1 MHEDKKIMK
10 KILFS
15 APIPVEA
22 VEEYKADF
30 DLTIP
35 EKSLAYDE
43 VVKII
48 ADYDAYM
55 TLANKGDKNLLDAA
69 KKLKVI
75 ANFGVGYDNIDW
87 KYATEKKIAVV
98 NTPTQ
103 VTDSTA
109 EHTVALI
116 VDTMRGIARFDREVR
131 KGIWDAP
138 LFPDRNLAI
147 SGSVLG
153 VVGFGRI
160 GKLVCKK
167 AQGLGM
173 NVIYY
178 DMFRAKPEVEKEF
191 NVVYKEL
198 DEVVKEADCITLHVP
213 YVPENHHLFNAERI
227 SKMKKSAYLVNCS
240 RGPVVDEHALAEALK
255 NNVIK
260 GAGLDVFENEPHPIP
275 ELLTLENVVLT
286 PHAASGTM
294 KARVGMLK
302 EAVSGMTGVLNGEI
316 PYNVVNPEVLK

>member
-1 MHEDKKIMK
+1 MK

-22 VEEYKADF
+22 VKEYKKDF
-30 DLTIP
+30 ELTVP
-35 EKSLAYDE
+35 EKSLTYDE
-43 VVKII
+43 AVKII

-55 TLANKGDKNLLDAA
+55 TLANKGDKNLLDKAV
-69 KKLKVI
+69 KLKVI

-87 KYATEKKIAVV
+87 KYATEKGIAVV

-103 VTDSTA
+103 VSDATA

-116 VDTMRGIARFDREVR
+116 VDTMRGVARFDREVR

-138 LFPDRNLAI
+138 LFPDRNTAI

-153 VVGFGRI
+153 IVGFGRI

-173 NVIYY
+173 SVIYY

-191 NVVYKEL
+191 GVVYKEL
-198 DEVVKEADCITLHVP
+198 DDVVKEADCITLHVP

-227 SKMKKSAYLVNCS
+227 AKMKKTAYLVNCS
-240 RGPVVDEHALAEALK
+240 RGPIVDEHALADALK

-260 GAGLDVFENEPHPIP
+260 GAGLDVFESEPHPIP

-294 KARVGMLK
+294 KARIGMLK
-302 EAVSGMTGVLNGEI
+302 EAVSGMAAVLNGEV
-316 PYNVVNPEVLK
+316 PYNVVNPEVLKK

>member
-1 MHEDKKIMK
+1 MK

-22 VEEYKADF
+22 VEEYKKDF
-30 DLTIP
+30 ELTVP
-35 EKSLAYDE
+35 EKKLTYEE
-43 VVKII
+43 VMKII

-55 TLANKGDKNLLDAA
+55 TLAAKGDKNLLDAA
-69 KKLKVI
+69 KNLKAI

-87 KYATEKKIAVV
+87 KYATEKGIAVV

-103 VTDSTA
+103 VTDATA

-138 LFPDRNLAI
+138 LFPDRNQAI

-160 GKLVCKK
+160 GKLVTKK

-173 NVIYY
+173 TVIYY

-191 NVVYKEL
+191 DVVYKEL
-198 DEVVKEADCITLHVP
+198 DDVVKEADCITLHVP

-227 SKMKKSAYLVNCS
+227 SKMKKTAYLVNCS

-260 GAGLDVFENEPHPIP
+260 GAGLDVFEDEPHPIP

-302 EAVSGMTGVLNGEI
+302 EAVSGMAGVLKGEI
-316 PYNVVNPEVLK
+316 PYNVVNPQVLKK

>member
-1 MHEDKKIMK
+1 MK

-22 VEEYKADF
+22 VEEYKKDF
-30 DLTIP
+30 ELTVP
-35 EKSLAYDE
+35 EKSLTYDE

-55 TLANKGDKNLLDAA
+55 TLVNKGDKNLLDKAA
-69 KKLKVI
+69 KLKVI

-87 KYATEKKIAVV
+87 KYATEKGIAVV

-103 VTDSTA
+103 VSDATA

-116 VDTMRGIARFDREVR
+116 VDTMRGVARFDREVR

-138 LFPDRNLAI
+138 LFPDRNTAI

-153 VVGFGRI
+153 IVGFGRI

-173 NVIYY
+173 SVIYY
-178 DMFRAKPEVEKEF
+178 DMFRAKPEIEKEF
-191 NVVYKEL
+191 GVVYKEL
-198 DEVVKEADCITLHVP
+198 DDVVREADCITLHVP

-227 SKMKKSAYLVNCS
+227 AKMKKTAYLVNCS
-240 RGPVVDEHALAEALK
+240 RGPIVDEHALAAALK
-255 NNVIK
+255 NNAIK
-260 GAGLDVFENEPHPIP
+260 GAGLDVFESEPHPIP

-294 KARVGMLK
+294 KARIGMLK
-302 EAVSGMTGVLNGEI
+302 EAVSGMAAVLNGEV
-316 PYNVVNPEVLK
+316 PYNVVNPEVLKK

>member
-1 MHEDKKIMK
+1 MK

-15 APIPVEA
+15 SSVPVG
-22 VEEYKADF
+22 VLDEYKANF
-30 DLTIP
+30 ELAIP
-35 EKSLAYDE
+35 EKPLSYDE
-43 VVKII
+43 VIKVV

-55 TLANKGDKNLLDAA
+55 VIQNKGDKNLLDAA
-69 KKLKVI
+69 KNLKAI

-87 KYATEKKIAVV
+87 KYATEKGIAVV

-103 VTDSTA
+103 VTDATA

-138 LFPDRNLAI
+138 VFPDRNQAI
-147 SGSVLG
+147 TGSVLG
-153 VVGFGRI
+153 IVGFGRI
-160 GKLVCKK
+160 GKLVCRK

-173 NVIYY
+173 TVIYY

-191 NVVYKEL
+191 GVVYKEL
-198 DEVVKEADCITLHVP
+198 DDVVKEADCITLHVP
-213 YVPENHHLFNAERI
+213 YIPENHHLFNAERI
-227 SKMKKSAYLVNCS
+227 AKMKKTAYLVNCS
-240 RGPVVDEHALAEALK
+240 RGPIVDEHALADALK

-260 GAGLDVFENEPHPIP
+260 GAGLDVFESEPHPIP
-275 ELLTLENVVLT
+275 ELLTLENIVLT

-294 KARVGMLK
+294 KARIGMIK
-302 EAVSGMTGVLNGEI
+302 EAVSGLVGVLNGEV
-316 PYNVVNPEVLK
+316 PYNVVNPEVLKK

>member
-1 MHEDKKIMK
+1 MK

-22 VEEYKADF
+22 VKEYKKDF
-30 DLTIP
+30 ELTVP
-35 EKSLAYDE
+35 EKSLTYDE
-43 VVKII
+43 AVKII

-55 TLANKGDKNLLDAA
+55 TLANKGDKNLLDKAV
-69 KKLKVI
+69 KLKVI

-87 KYATEKKIAVV
+87 KYATEKGIAVV
-98 NTPTQ
+98 NTPRQ
-103 VTDSTA
+103 VSDATA

-116 VDTMRGIARFDREVR
+116 VDTMRGVARFDREVR

-138 LFPDRNLAI
+138 LFPDRNTAI

-153 VVGFGRI
+153 IVGFGRI

-173 NVIYY
+173 SVIYY

-191 NVVYKEL
+191 GVVYKEL
-198 DEVVKEADCITLHVP
+198 DDVVKESDCITLHVP

-227 SKMKKSAYLVNCS
+227 AKMKKTAYLVNCS
-240 RGPVVDEHALAEALK
+240 RGPIVDEHALADALK

-260 GAGLDVFENEPHPIP
+260 GAGLDVFESEPHPIP

-294 KARVGMLK
+294 KARIGMLK
-302 EAVSGMTGVLNGEI
+302 EAVSGMAAVLNGEV
-316 PYNVVNPEVLK
+316 PYNVVNPEVLKK